1 MFNIE
6 YKKISSLEIIAS
18 DACSSINPDEYKINL
33 ILAYEISTAS
43 LIENV
48 LSDVHQLAEQ
58 WSADECP
65 KNLYFNH
72 GQYKVGGVD
81 NIISELKEKPSSNR
95 ALYSLINQ
103 ETIMNSGDD
112 PIPSFMLF
120 QCVLERGVLYCNV
133 YLRALE
139 VSKFLRINLEEIRI
153 NIERIYNSSLS
164 FDSVRLVIFACRAHH
179 SPNFNPLE
187 KPKLDLLSQYQMLTM
202 LKHDRSELA
211 RVLEQMAGG
220 QTVIKSKS
228 LRDLYEIVDGEWN
241 GSNKQRLLS
250 LLDTTIGDIEELQA
264 IRKQHSHH
272 ERVSALNSS
281 ISKKLDNIAGEFKQ

>member
-6 YKKISSLEIIAS
+6 YKKISSLESIAS
-18 DACSSINPDEYKINL
+18 DACSSIKPDEYKINL

-81 NIISELKEKPSSNR
+81 NIINELKEKPSSNR

-120 QCVLERGVLYCNV
+120 QCVLEHRVLYCNV

-153 NIERIYNSSLS
+153 NIEKISNSSLS

-179 SPNFNPLE
+179 VPNFNPLE

-211 RVLEQMAGG
+211 RALEQMAGV

-228 LRDLYEIVDGEWN
+228 LCDLYEIVNGEWSE
-241 GSNKQRLLS
+241 SNKQLLLS
-250 LLDTTIGDIEELQA
+250 LLGNTIEEIEELHA

-281 ISKKLDNIAGEFKQ
+281 ISKKLNNIAREFK

>member
-1 MFNIE
+1 M
-6 YKKISSLEIIAS
+6 
-18 DACSSINPDEYKINL
+18 
-33 ILAYEISTAS
+33 
-43 LIENV
+43 
-48 LSDVHQLAEQ
+48 
-58 WSADECP
+58 
-65 KNLYFNH
+65 
-72 GQYKVGGVD
+72 GGVD

-153 NIERIYNSSLS
+153 NIERISNSSLS

-179 SPNFNPLE
+179 APNFNPLE

-211 RVLEQMAGG
+211 RVLEQMAGV

-241 GSNKQRLLS
+241 ESNKQRLLS
-250 LLDTTIGDIEELQA
+250 LLDTTIGDIEELHA

-281 ISKKLDNIAGEFKQ
+281 ISKKLNNIAGEFKQ